1 MNTSPATVGVP
12 APVTPPPPR
21 FPGRVYPGSLH
32 RLELAALD
40 RRRDA
45 LRSAYAADTE
55 LKSVPPPAPV
65 AGEAFPADTVGMAVS
80 GGGIRSATFALGVFQ
95 ALAAKRLLG
104 AVDFLSTVSGG
115 GYVGGFWGAWL
126 NRLRPGGGGA
136 AGGAKDFAG
145 AQRALA
151 DPYSAEV
158 EWLRENGRYLTPAG
172 ATDAWE
178 AAAVYQRSLTAI
190 HLLLGLAVFAG
201 LCLVTAVR
209 WLLVRKALWT
219 GWTFAVGQLWT
230 IQVSPLLGF
239 VPVYFVVALAY
250 GAAYWYKWVRSS
262 AVRSHAITDDLANLL
277 KFIAILVGLAVVDS
291 GGLTLFEMAKHYRHA
306 PWTLVTALAT
316 ALGAAFALGLK
327 VKSLLESLGLPGK
340 SAQNAGGP
348 SLLARIGPPV
358 AAVVLGGL
366 WLVTLSFL
374 ASGAV
379 AVTFKLLGRLPW
391 FQQGIGGHLL
401 LYVATFGPGLLVLA
415 LAAWLGRHV
424 WFANLSSM
432 SSLYSARL
440 TRAYLGASN
449 PHRKHPG
456 PAPHR
461 SATIHDDQVG
471 YTDYFPYETGGPLH
485 IVNAT
490 LNQTVDAAS
499 NLVQYDRKGMNLAV
513 GPVGLS
519 VGVDNH
525 TRWVRAGGNT
535 GPRTGQIVALDTAH
549 GRFHAFGAE
558 PPPPAA
564 DANVVAGPAKPPPVT
579 VEMLSLGQWVGISG
593 AAVAPGLGARTSRA
607 LGFLLC
613 FFNVRLGWWWDSGL
627 TDPDARPGVQIKRD
641 LRRTTDTLAL
651 FALRAQTFLF
661 NEMNARFSGTARR
674 FWYLSDGGH
683 FENTAAYELI
693 RRRLPFI
700 VVCDDGCDPT
710 RTLGDFA
717 DLVRKARLDFD
728 AEITVFTAQ
737 EIATL
742 VPASVRDRIGTL
754 EELGRIDPATG
765 FTAKA
770 ALLAW
775 VHYRDGR
782 TPDSLLLLLKPTI
795 TGHEPADVLNY
806 HAQHR
811 DFPQQSTADQFFDEA
826 QWESYRRLG
835 QWIAGELFA
844 AVAPGQPLR
853 QAFLV

>member
-1 MNTSPATVGVP
+1 MP
-12 APVTPPPPR
+12 APVIPPPPR
-21 FPGRVYPGSLH
+21 FPGRVYPNSLK
-32 RLELAALD
+32 RLELAAIRQ
-40 RRRDA
+40 RRVA
-45 LRSAYAADTE
+45 LRSVYAADAE
-55 LKSVPPPAPV
+55 LQSVPPPAPPV
-65 AGEAFPADTVGMAVS
+65 GDAFPADTVGVAVS

-136 AGGAKDFAG
+136 AGGAKNFAE

-151 DPYSAEV
+151 DPYSTEV
-158 EWLRENGRYLTPAG
+158 DWLRENGRYLTPAG
-172 ATDAWE
+172 ATDEWE

-201 LCLVTAVR
+201 LCLITAVR

-219 GWTFAVGQLWT
+219 GWTFAAGKIWT

-239 VPVYFVVALAY
+239 VPVYAVVALAY
-250 GAAYWYKWVRSS
+250 GAVYWYKWVRSS

-277 KFIAILVGLAVVDS
+277 KFIAILVGVAVIDS

-327 VKSLLESLGLPGK
+327 AKGLLESLSRPAK
-340 SAQNAGGP
+340 SAPPAGSGAG
-348 SLLARIGPPV
+348 LLTRIGPPIG
-358 AAVVLGGL
+358 AVVLGGL
-366 WLVTLSFL
+366 WFVALSFL

-391 FQQGIGGHLL
+391 FQHDSGSHLL
-401 LYVATFGPGLLVLA
+401 LYVAIFGPGLLAFA

-424 WFANLSSM
+424 WFANLSSLA
-432 SSLYSARL
+432 SLYSTRL
-440 TRAYLGASN
+440 TRSYLGASN
-449 PHRKHPG
+449 PRRQHAKLAHRG
-456 PAPHR
+456 
-461 SATIHDDQVG
+461 SEMTGDDQVT
-471 YTDYFPYETGGPLH
+471 YADYFPYETGGPLH

-490 LNQTVDAAS
+490 LNQTVDADS
-499 NLVQYDRKGMNLAV
+499 NLVQFDRKGLNLAV
-513 GPVGLS
+513 GPAGLS
-519 VGVDNH
+519 VGARNH
-525 TRWVRAGGNT
+525 TRWVRAGGDT
-535 GPRTGQIVALDTAH
+535 GPRTGQVVALDTAP
-549 GRFHAFGAE
+549 GRFHVFRPEPLPSAATDPAE
-558 PPPPAA
+558 PPP
-564 DANVVAGPAKPPPVT
+564 VA
-579 VEMLSLGQWVGISG
+579 VEMLPLGQWVGVSG

-627 TDPDARPGVQIKRD
+627 TNPDARPGVRIKRD
-641 LRRTTDTLAL
+641 LRRATDTLAI

-661 NEMNARFSGTARR
+661 NEMNARFCGTARR

-700 VVCDDGCDPT
+700 VLCDDGCDPT
-710 RTLGDFA
+710 RTFGDFA

-728 AEITVFTAQ
+728 AEITVFTAD
-737 EIATL
+737 EIAAR
-742 VPASVRDRIGTL
+742 VPAPVRDRIGTL

-765 FTAKA
+765 WSPKA

-775 VHYRDGR
+775 VRYRDGQ
-782 TPDSLLLLLKPTI
+782 TPDSLLLLLKPTV
-795 TGHEPADVLNY
+795 TGREPADVLNY
-806 HAQHR
+806 HTQR
-811 DFPQQSTADQFFDEA
+811 PDFPQQTTADQFFDEA
-826 QWESYRRLG
+826 QWESYRLLG
-835 QWIAGELFA
+835 QRIAGELFA
-844 AVAPGQPLR
+844 AVASGQPLR
-853 QAFLV
+853 DAFLV